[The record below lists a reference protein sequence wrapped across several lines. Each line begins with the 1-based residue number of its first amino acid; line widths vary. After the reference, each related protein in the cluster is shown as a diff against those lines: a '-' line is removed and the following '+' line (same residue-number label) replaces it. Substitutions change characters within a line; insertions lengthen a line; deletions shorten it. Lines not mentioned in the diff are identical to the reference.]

1 VPGRATPLT
10 GAPSAEAST
19 PPGASPFGA
28 EALRDDAAEVHV
40 TSDHVKRAQAELP
53 EYVQEAPKVR
63 NLLREGDH
71 WDSLGEFD
79 VS

>member
-28 EALRDDAAEVHV
+28 EALRDDAAEAHV

-53 EYVQEAPKVR
+53 EYVQETSKVR
-63 NLLREGDH
+63 NVLREGNH